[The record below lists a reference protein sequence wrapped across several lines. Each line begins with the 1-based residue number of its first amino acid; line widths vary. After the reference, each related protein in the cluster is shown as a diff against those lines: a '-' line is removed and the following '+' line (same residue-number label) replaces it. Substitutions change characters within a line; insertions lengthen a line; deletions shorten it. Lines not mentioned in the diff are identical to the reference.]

1 MMLAVRKA
9 IRLAQLFAVTSIF
22 ALSLGSNA
30 HGQEYPVRTIRIV
43 VPFTAGGAA
52 DILVRLIAQKLT
64 GRWGQSVIVDN
75 RAGANGVVGTEVVA
89 RAPPDGYTLLMGSVG
104 THAINAGLYK
114 KLPYDPIK
122 DFEPI
127 SIIGTTP
134 NVFVIHASIP
144 VKSVSEFVA
153 YAKAHPDSIT
163 FATAGNGSSQ
173 HMSTVLFESM
183 TGVKLIHVP
192 YKGAAAAVPDL
203 MTGKVKMSM
212 TGLTTVMPYV
222 KAGELRAIGVTTRIR
237 STALP
242 GVPTIAEAGVPG
254 YESVNWLGMFAPA
267 GTPPAIVKKLNV
279 AIVDILN
286 NDPAIKARMAP
297 DGFYFNR
304 MTPEETGAY
313 VKSESQK
320 WKSIIQQIGLPAQ

>member
-1 MMLAVRKA
+1 MFAVRKA
-9 IRLAQLFAVTSIF
+9 IRLAQSLAVTCIF
-22 ALSLGSNA
+22 ALSPGSNA
-30 HGQEYPVRTIRIV
+30 HAQDYPTHTIRIV
-43 VPFTAGGAA
+43 VPFAAGGAA

-64 GRWGQSVIVDN
+64 QRWGQSVIVDN
-75 RAGANGVVGTEVVA
+75 RGGANGVVGCEVVA
-89 RAPPDGYTLLMGSVG
+89 RAPADGYTLLMGSVG
-104 THAINAGLYK
+104 THAINAGLYD
-114 KLPYDPIK
+114 KLPYDPVK

-127 SIIGTTP
+127 AIIGTTP

-144 VKSVSEFVA
+144 VTSVSEFIA

-163 FATAGNGSSQ
+163 FATAGIGSSQ
-173 HMSTVLFESM
+173 HMSAVLFESM

-222 KAGELRAIGVTTRIR
+222 KAGELRAIGVTTRER

-242 GVPTIAEAGVPG
+242 DVPTIAQAGVPG

-267 GTPPAIVKKLNV
+267 GTPPAIVEKLNG
-279 AIVDILN
+279 AIVDITN

-304 MTPEETGAY
+304 MTPQETSAY
-313 VKSESQK
+313 VQSESRK
-320 WKSIIQQIGLPAQ
+320 WKAIIQQIGIRAQ